1 MVLKYEKYEAGIPAN
16 HKEICD
22 VYDIVSNDI
31 ETRKIARPADIAK
44 VLGKGGV
51 KPFYFTDALMHYV
64 EYQGENHIVEY
75 ARRDRRPQQLH
86 ALDSALKPFYRLFDD
101 ESPVGPSGYFHTPRE
116 TYALIAHD
124 NSEVF
129 GESLIGAL
137 IVNSVESL
145 LFGEDLGKNS
155 GLLTNK
161 SELIL
166 KPLEDDIKKL
176 PIIDHEN
183 VYDFLGRRV
192 SNFKERTAEEEV
204 MLELIRQEYQRVLT
218 ALTSFEDYVKY
229 VKQEGAYKIDQKGLV
244 GIINEIS
251 NPVSRMVK
259 NGEFLEPGYVKKYVI
274 DNYERVME
282 IMKWAKETGNYDEV
296 DEAFLTTVDEHKT
309 KFLLTLKKTLYR
321 YMFIKDIVDSVKGDA
336 VSAFQNGTANDDSYL
351 APVIEKTGDCID
363 VVSKM
368 DHTSLAND
376 TSIFRK
382 ARRVLAEDIELGE
395 FLIDLSKNLQHP
407 INFQRLYRSADYL
420 LRNLNTSVD
429 NYLPF
434 LQEKS
439 KSETHYI
446 PWLRAFEHMQQ
457 KMGGFKEKVAEISSI
472 DDLVEP
478 RNSTQL
484 PLFR

>member
-1 MVLKYEKYEAGIPAN
+1 
-16 HKEICD
+16 
-22 VYDIVSNDI
+22 
-31 ETRKIARPADIAK
+31 
-44 VLGKGGV
+44 
-51 KPFYFTDALMHYV
+51 
-64 EYQGENHIVEY
+64 
-75 ARRDRRPQQLH
+75 
-86 ALDSALKPFYRLFDD
+86 
-101 ESPVGPSGYFHTPRE
+101 
-116 TYALIAHD
+116 
-124 NSEVF
+124 
-129 GESLIGAL
+129 
-137 IVNSVESL
+137 
-145 LFGEDLGKNS
+145 
-155 GLLTNK
+155 
-161 SELIL
+161 
-166 KPLEDDIKKL
+166 
-176 PIIDHEN
+176 
-183 VYDFLGRRV
+183 
-192 SNFKERTAEEEV
+192 
-204 MLELIRQEYQRVLT
+204 LT